1 MKRIRSWVTPNP
13 ILVKE
18 LRSRMRGP
26 RAFISLTVALVIMA
40 GLMIG
45 LVSLLTSQAGQFGS
59 SLLSPQI
66 GQILFAALLIFEM
79 LLVCTVTPAVTA
91 GAISTEREKQTFEM
105 LQATPLGSVRLLWG
119 KLISALSYVFLMIFA
134 AVPLASLVFLFGG
147 VALMQLLKGLL
158 VLVAAAITLGI
169 YGLFLSAW
177 LGRTGR
183 ATVVGFISVVGLIVG
198 PLGGMIIVG
207 LFGSRVIFPRALMAV
222 SPISMLSSA
231 ITNSTNVN
239 SGGVDGVLNVIAG
252 QWSPSMDPLALTQY
266 PRPLYHY
273 SLLICGLVSII
284 LFTLTVA
291 LLHPSRRFFLPL
303 RAGLTGGG
311 ILAAFLGLAVALYLL
326 TAPRYEWVKASTDTS
341 NVPPVTF
348 PVKPPMPAQAGVAY
362 PVPAVAAPTADVIN
376 NAYPAAETLSPTPT
390 PVDPP
395 AGGNLPGG
403 GPTPT
408 IITAESAKLALQDQI
423 AIYAAAARQLYL
435 KDNTMQGGSAR
446 FPSVYLVSITND
458 RTGDPNQPDGGPLA
472 LDPDLRKGIASA
484 LSDLPASIAWVN
496 TLEEVAKDAKT
507 GAVLDGGLIMTF
519 GNIQVQMDGRVQLPA
534 SVYIASMAAGG
545 QTYVLEKSNDEWQVT
560 GNTGVHW
567 IS

>member
-1 MKRIRSWVTPNP
+1 MKGIRSWFAPNP

-45 LVSLLTSQAGQFGS
+45 LVSLLSFAAGQTGS
-59 SLLSPQI
+59 NLLSPQI

-105 LQATPLGSVRLLWG
+105 LQATPIGSVRLLFG

-147 VALMQLLKGLL
+147 VALVQLLKGLL
-158 VLVAAAITLGI
+158 VLVVAAVTLGI

-177 LGRTGR
+177 LSRTGR

-198 PLGGMIIVG
+198 PLGGMVVVA
-207 LFGSRVIFPRALMAV
+207 LFGSRLVFPRALMAL

-231 ITNSTNVN
+231 ITSSTNFN

-252 QWSPSMDPLALTQY
+252 QWGPSMDPLALTQY

-303 RAGLTGGG
+303 RVGLTGGG
-311 ILAAFLGLAVALYLL
+311 VLVAFLGLAVAAYLL
-326 TAPRYEWVKASTDTS
+326 TAPRYEWVKAAAETT
-341 NVPPVTF
+341 VPPAAF
-348 PVKPPMPAQAGVAY
+348 PMKPGM
-362 PVPAVAAPTADVIN
+362 PAVAEPAVN
-376 NAYPAAETLSPTPT
+376 NPYPAAETLSPTPT

-395 AGGNLPGG
+395 AGGSLPGG
-403 GPTPT
+403 GPTPNS
-408 IITAESAKLALQDQI
+408 ITAEGAKLALEDQI
-423 AIYAAAARQLYL
+423 AIYAAAARQLYF
-435 KDNTMQGGSAR
+435 KDNTMESGSAR

-458 RTGDPNQPDGGPLA
+458 RAGDPNQPDAGPMT

-484 LSDLPASIAWVN
+484 LSDIPASIAWVN
-496 TLEEVAKDAKT
+496 TLDEVSKDAKT
-507 GAVLDGGLIMTF
+507 GAVLDGGLAMTF
-519 GNIQVQMDGRVQLPA
+519 GNIQVQADGRVQLPA
-534 SVYIASMAAGG
+534 SVYIASMMAGG
-545 QTYVLEKSNDEWQVT
+545 QTYILEKGNGEWQVT

>member
-45 LVSLLTSQAGQFGS
+45 LVSLLTSQAGQSGS

-291 LLHPSRRFFLPL
+291 MLHPSRRFFLPL
-303 RAGLTGGG
+303 RVGLTGGG
-311 ILAAFLGLAVALYLL
+311 ILAAFLGLAVASYLL
-326 TAPRYEWVKASTDTS
+326 TAPRYEWVKATSDTS

-348 PVKPPMPAQAGVAY
+348 PVKQMPPQAGVAY
-362 PVPAVAAPTADVIN
+362 PVPAVAAPTPAVIN
-376 NAYPAAETLSPTPT
+376 PYPVAETLSPTPT

-395 AGGNLPGG
+395 LGGNLPGG
-403 GPTPT
+403 GPTPNS
-408 IITAESAKLALQDQI
+408 ITAEGAKLSLQDQI
-423 AIYAAAARQLYL
+423 AIYAAAARQLYF

-458 RTGDPNQPDGGPLA
+458 RAGDPNQPDARPLA
-472 LDPDLRKGIASA
+472 LDPDLRTGIASA
-484 LSDLPASIAWVN
+484 LGDIPASIAWVN
-496 TLEEVAKDAKT
+496 TLEEVAKDSKT
-507 GAVLDGGLIMTF
+507 GAVLDSGLIMTF
-519 GNIQVQMDGRVQLPA
+519 GNIQVQADGRIQLPA

-545 QTYVLEKSNDEWQVT
+545 QTYVLEKDNGEWQVT
-560 GNTGVHW
+560 GNTGVSW